1 MIMSTSQLDYE
12 KGFREIQTLVEKFDK
27 GELKEILANEEQLNE
42 IFDNFEAVIL
52 ICLF

>member
-1 MIMSTSQLDYE
+1 MSTSQLDYE
-12 KGFREIQTLVEKFDK
+12 KGYREIQTLVEKFDK